1 MNIVYYNSAFYLRTI
16 KQYISLQGIGE
27 NEVLYVND
35 PKVIGEELLFDSF
48 NIYIFDYTLDLLL
61 LEELRKDIAEFK
73 DAVLSITVFVKSSE
87 IGKAYTMLTNN
98 IFILP
103 QAHDIMMYLWQSP
116 IFSLSNVLLAE
127 SINKSVFEVDNFTEV
142 DPENELIE
150 FHTTI
155 EEIDNDTEF
164 ASILLLKLDKTVI
177 EDEVGERL
185 SLAYAEEYG
194 EKFKHIEDQK
204 GLLFSELGEQKI
216 QLEIYKSKIETLQQ
230 SLDEKE
236 TLLTSKLEEQRLS
249 YEDKIGDL
257 TLTYTTTIDELKF
270 KIESLEK
277 SLAELSTI
285 AIEQEEINDTEESID
300 TVEEL
305 LNNDLDSDA
314 IEVPQDELSNTTVQQ
329 EELSNTTEEL
339 SNTEEILDTKQSKS
353 TSKKLSVLDRLRAIK
368 QTKFKGVQTAI
379 IDEQL
384 ESDNIFNS
392 NNIVEKQSV
401 SDFIVE
407 EQSVSDNT
415 INSELIID
423 EQSEVE
429 VLTNNTDD
437 IDILIDVKN
446 TIEEESSVEE
456 SDTEDAIINYEEFEE
471 GKNYDEVVVQHKFIT
486 ENTVLDGDVE
496 VNVKDVANSA
506 NVEDAIV
513 NKPTEITG
521 GSSFNEEDLQKVHES
536 TIVDIQNNY
545 DSAKEIKDNSEDN
558 LSLEKEIKVQP
569 IVIKPKQIHKEVTP
583 KKEYTVGIK
592 TVEEHSD
599 SSTVKKSGL
608 SRLKNKRFIQYTSEE
623 DYFTQ
628 LFNSNAS
635 RLSDLKQAVLFFK
648 DEQYNGNSSILLADV
663 LHSKKMISD
672 DELII
677 YYRNYLGLPAITYDE
692 MLQMEV
698 IFNDIWSKDEC
709 LELGVLQVVNTFN
722 PKYKAVVL
730 CKRSLN
736 LQRTIESAYSSVK
749 FYRTLD
755 NYIETFIR
763 SEC

>member
-285 AIEQEEINDTEESID
+285 AIEQEEICI
-300 TVEEL
+300 
-305 LNNDLDSDA
+305 
-314 IEVPQDELSNTTVQQ
+314 
-329 EELSNTTEEL
+329 
-339 SNTEEILDTKQSKS
+339 
-353 TSKKLSVLDRLRAIK
+353 
-368 QTKFKGVQTAI
+368 
-379 IDEQL
+379 
-384 ESDNIFNS
+384 
-392 NNIVEKQSV
+392 
-401 SDFIVE
+401 
-407 EQSVSDNT
+407 
-415 INSELIID
+415 
-423 EQSEVE
+423 
-429 VLTNNTDD
+429 
-437 IDILIDVKN
+437 
-446 TIEEESSVEE
+446 
-456 SDTEDAIINYEEFEE
+456 
-471 GKNYDEVVVQHKFIT
+471 
-486 ENTVLDGDVE
+486 
-496 VNVKDVANSA
+496 
-506 NVEDAIV
+506 
-513 NKPTEITG
+513 
-521 GSSFNEEDLQKVHES
+521 
-536 TIVDIQNNY
+536 
-545 DSAKEIKDNSEDN
+545 
-558 LSLEKEIKVQP
+558 
-569 IVIKPKQIHKEVTP
+569 
-583 KKEYTVGIK
+583 
-592 TVEEHSD
+592 
-599 SSTVKKSGL
+599 
-608 SRLKNKRFIQYTSEE
+608 
-623 DYFTQ
+623 
-628 LFNSNAS
+628 AS
-635 RLSDLKQAVLFFK
+635 R
-648 DEQYNGNSSILLADV
+648 
-663 LHSKKMISD
+663 
-672 DELII
+672 
-677 YYRNYLGLPAITYDE
+677 E
-692 MLQMEV
+692 MPCSQS
-698 IFNDIWSKDEC
+698 N
-709 LELGVLQVVNTFN
+709 
-722 PKYKAVVL
+722 
-730 CKRSLN
+730 R
-736 LQRTIESAYSSVK
+736 
-749 FYRTLD
+749 
-755 NYIETFIR
+755 
-763 SEC
+763 